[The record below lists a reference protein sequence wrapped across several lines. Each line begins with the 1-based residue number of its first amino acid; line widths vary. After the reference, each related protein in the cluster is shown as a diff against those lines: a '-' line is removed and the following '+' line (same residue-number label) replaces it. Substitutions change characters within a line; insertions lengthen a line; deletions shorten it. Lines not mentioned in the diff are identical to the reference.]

1 MKINLIQVQ
10 NATVFVGGHQALTSI
25 DWEMQADENWAVVG
39 NNGAGKT
46 TFMKLVHGELIPI
59 HGGKVQWFSFPH
71 LTPLWEVRKKI
82 GFISAEYQ
90 EKYDV
95 NLTGWEVVASG
106 LFASIGLYEKVTQD
120 KQAKALEWMDFLG
133 ISHLAELR
141 LRSISYGEAR
151 RILLARALVN
161 NPQLLILD
169 EPCSGLDI
177 PSRERFLETL
187 GKLVTTKTRILYVTH
202 HTDEILPFITHV
214 LYLKEGEVFAQGEK
228 TRMLTDKLISGAL
241 DCSIQLKKS
250 SGRYWTA
257 NCKSSAPKL
266 PKKSAGK
273 SEGKA

>member
-1 MKINLIQVQ
+1 MKTNLIQVH
-10 NATVFVGGHQALTSI
+10 NATVYVGGHQALTAI
-25 DWEMQADENWAVVG
+25 DWEMRADENWAVVG

-71 LTPLWEVRKKI
+71 LTPLWEVRRKI

-95 NLTGWEVVASG
+95 NLSGWEVVASG

-187 GKLVTTKTRILYVTH
+187 GKLVSTKTRILYVTH

-214 LYLKEGEVFAQGEK
+214 LYLKQGEVFAQGEK
-228 TRMLTDKLISGAL
+228 TRMLTDKFISGAL

-266 PKKSAGK
+266 PKKPAGK
-273 SEGKA
+273 SGRER